1 MTRTPDPTH
10 AAAVVAS
17 SVADGLSEVVFEL
30 DLQLRCRWLSAAYR
44 RVFGTPP
51 EALLGRP
58 LTDIAAPRAQATL
71 RQVLVPLAQGEVD
84 HVAVEV
90 PTGAAGAPRWL
101 EVRVTARRDEA
112 GTLLGLC
119 GLLIDVTARR
129 GHEVAVARMALHDS
143 LTGLANRSLLADR
156 IAQALVRAT
165 QTPAGVAVLFID
177 LDHFKVV
184 NDTLGHEAGDALL
197 VAVAARLSA
206 TARGA
211 ETVARVGGDEF
222 VVVAEGLRDRS
233 EALVL
238 AKRIQEALG
247 QPISLG
253 GVAHRIQASIGVA
266 SVGAGEHRPVTD
278 LLAEADLA
286 MYRAKERGRNRVELF
301 HDDLRVR
308 NAERMNIEA
317 ELRQGLAEHRF
328 EVFYQPVVALAD
340 GRVEGAEALIRWH
353 HPQRGLVG
361 PAHFIPIAEATAL
374 IGPLTELVLATALR
388 EFAPLAPLT
397 VAVNVSAHQ
406 LVDTAFPAA
415 MARHVAES
423 GIDPARI
430 TLEITE
436 TAVLADPEV
445 SRHVLNQLRQL
456 GVTLALDDFGTGYSA
471 LAHLQQLP
479 VGCVK
484 IDRSFVEGLT
494 VSETD
499 RALVRAV
506 AGLAAALG
514 LRLVAE
520 GVEQQAQADLLEA
533 MGCPSAQGSLF
544 SPPLPFP
551 AFLAFLQEQ

>member
-1 MTRTPDPTH
+1 
-10 AAAVVAS
+10 
-17 SVADGLSEVVFEL
+17 
-30 DLQLRCRWLSAAYR
+30 
-44 RVFGTPP
+44 
-51 EALLGRP
+51 
-58 LTDIAAPRAQATL
+58 
-71 RQVLVPLAQGEVD
+71 
-84 HVAVEV
+84 
-90 PTGAAGAPRWL
+90 
-101 EVRVTARRDEA
+101 
-112 GTLLGLC
+112 
-119 GLLIDVTARR
+119 
-129 GHEVAVARMALHDS
+129 
-143 LTGLANRSLLADR
+143 
-156 IAQALVRAT
+156 
-165 QTPAGVAVLFID
+165 
-177 LDHFKVV
+177 
-184 NDTLGHEAGDALL
+184 
-197 VAVAARLSA
+197 
-206 TARGA
+206 
-211 ETVARVGGDEF
+211 
-222 VVVAEGLRDRS
+222 
-233 EALVL
+233 
-238 AKRIQEALG
+238 
-247 QPISLG
+247 
-253 GVAHRIQASIGVA
+253 
-266 SVGAGEHRPVTD
+266 
-278 LLAEADLA
+278 

-551 AFLAFLQEQ
+551 AFLAFMQEQ